1 MPPKSAGRRDWGH
14 PEGLPLA
21 EIDLDTEYAGV
32 VTNVGNFGVFVDF
45 GAVKDGLLRVP
56 TKNGRSFRKGMEVKG
71 LTVVSCD
78 PDSGKVI
85 LRPEEGFG
93 DAFPSAP
100 SRASGRRRQPSK
112 RRDWGHEDGKPLDKV
127 EEGQLFDGIVTNVS
141 VSGVF
146 VDIGLAKDA
155 RLSVP
160 ARVGRGFRIGDSV
173 PNCRVEDIDLARG
186 RIAVSL
192 DAGTDVRPKA
202 SKDSTTPSLK
212 TKIDVSAK
220 AQMDIVD
227 LEVGSL
233 VDGVVTNRGPFGV
246 FVDIGCEKHARLQI
260 SKKLSHQFRRG
271 DEVYGM
277 KIENVDVENVRITV
291 SLEDPELFGQEEGES
306 GELEDARPPLHKKR
320 VVSPK
325 PLAPRPTVAAKAKP
339 KLQGRTVPL
348 DHPDGVPVSRFR
360 AGDTADGVVTRIGAS
375 VFVNIG
381 AVCDG
386 VLKLSREIA
395 QQFQAGD
402 EVHGMVI
409 EAVDVEATKIIL
421 SLEDP
426 ELEAPALAK
435 PKTRPTRDKVGA
447 RSPVTRAVGNE
458 GPSRCKVAARETGD
472 DVVHIDEGNGFS
484 KMRSGK
490 AGTVR
495 PPAKSRSRP
504 RSR

>member
-1 MPPKSAGRRDWGH
+1 
-14 PEGLPLA
+14 
-21 EIDLDTEYAGV
+21 
-32 VTNVGNFGVFVDF
+32 
-45 GAVKDGLLRVP
+45 
-56 TKNGRSFRKGMEVKG
+56 
-71 LTVVSCD
+71 
-78 PDSGKVI
+78 
-85 LRPEEGFG
+85 
-93 DAFPSAP
+93 
-100 SRASGRRRQPSK
+100 
-112 RRDWGHEDGKPLDKV
+112 
-127 EEGQLFDGIVTNVS
+127 
-141 VSGVF
+141 
-146 VDIGLAKDA
+146 
-155 RLSVP
+155 
-160 ARVGRGFRIGDSV
+160 
-173 PNCRVEDIDLARG
+173 
-186 RIAVSL
+186 
-192 DAGTDVRPKA
+192 
-202 SKDSTTPSLK
+202 
-212 TKIDVSAK
+212 
-220 AQMDIVD
+220 
-227 LEVGSL
+227 
-233 VDGVVTNRGPFGV
+233 
-246 FVDIGCEKHARLQI
+246 
-260 SKKLSHQFRRG
+260 
-271 DEVYGM
+271 M